1 MLQQRKRSEFLITCK
16 SDFVILRLLLPKYG
30 RASRETYQTYDFI
43 ADYDDLFSLD
53 ELCAFCILINAS
65 VIEARS
71 TTILRPAGDQIVTD
85 HSIAKAELEPPI
97 MTLYNWDLPFGG
109 C

>member
-1 MLQQRKRSEFLITCK
+1 M
-16 SDFVILRLLLPKYG
+16 LPKYG
-30 RASRETYQTYDFI
+30 RASRETDQTNDFI

-65 VIEARS
+65 VIEACS
-71 TTILRPAGDQIVTD
+71 TAILRPARNEIVTD
-85 HSIAKAELEPPI
+85 HSIAKTELEPAI
-97 MTLYNWDLPFGG
+97 VTLYNWDLPFRS